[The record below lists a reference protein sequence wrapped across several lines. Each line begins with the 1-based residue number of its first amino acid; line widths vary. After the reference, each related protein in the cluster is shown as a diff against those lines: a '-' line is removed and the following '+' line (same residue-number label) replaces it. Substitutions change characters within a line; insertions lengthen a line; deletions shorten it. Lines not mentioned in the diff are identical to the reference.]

1 MTARPP
7 AADATARAVEAITTA
22 RRTLI
27 TGLVAADAAVAVAAC
42 DLAEATNAAIDP
54 GSPETA
60 RIAGPI
66 LARIGAVTAAPEE
79 LRDRAD
85 LAILWFCDAERSA
98 LGFVERFV
106 AQPVNGM
113 PRHTIAVGPTDGRM
127 HGAHHHH
134 YGVAAAAAVDL
145 ARLVEAVVRDV
156 AIDAAACSPAALAAA
171 REIAAAIAAARTVAI
186 VTDWS
191 ADDVGLAAWS
201 AASLVRAVAHEKP
214 AFEVPL
220 GDRDDAAVAACT
232 WRYGAAGAIERADRR
247 GGRFLP
253 AEADAVRLIDRREV
267 DCVVVVGEATAT
279 VAAAVDR
286 AAGAVPVVRLAA
298 DASALRSLAARI
310 AASGATA

>member
-42 DLAEATNAAIDP
+42 DLAEAAGAAIDP

-60 RIAGPI
+60 RVSGPI
-66 LARIGAVTAAPEE
+66 LARIGGVTAAPEE

-85 LAILWFCDAERSA
+85 LAILWFCDPERSA
-98 LGFVERFV
+98 PGFIERFV
-106 AQPVNGM
+106 APPVNGM
-113 PRHTIAVGPTDGRM
+113 PRHTLAVGPADGHM
-127 HGAHHHH
+127 NGPHHHH
-134 YGVAAAAAVDL
+134 GGIATAAAVDL
-145 ARLVEAVVRDV
+145 ARLVEAVIRDI
-156 AIDAAACSPAALAAA
+156 AIDGAACSLAALAAA

-201 AASLVRAVAHEKP
+201 TASLVRAVAHEKP

-232 WRYGAAGAIERADRR
+232 WRYGAAGAIERADRH

-253 AEADAVRLIDRREV
+253 AEADAVRLLDRREV
-267 DCVVVVGEATAT
+267 DCVVVVGEATAN
-279 VAAAVDR
+279 VAAAIDR
-286 AAGAVPVVRLAA
+286 AAGAVSVVRLAA